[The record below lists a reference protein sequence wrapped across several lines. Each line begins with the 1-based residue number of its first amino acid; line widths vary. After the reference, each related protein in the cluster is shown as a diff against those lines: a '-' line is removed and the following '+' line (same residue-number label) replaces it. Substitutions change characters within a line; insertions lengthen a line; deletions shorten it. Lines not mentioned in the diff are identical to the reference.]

1 MNLWREAVIFLA
13 ALVAGAINAVA
24 GGGTLVSYP
33 SLVWAGLDPIVA
45 NATSTVALW
54 PGSVASIFGY
64 RDNLRGSRRWM
75 IRLAPSSF
83 IGGAVGAVLLL
94 LTPSKIFAEIVP
106 WLILG
111 ATALRAANAPIARIL
126 QKVSQHRETRQWLLG
141 AVIFQFFVAV
151 YGGYFGAGIGIMML
165 AAFGLLGMTD
175 IHQMNGLKA
184 LFAMGINGIAA
195 AYFISRGAVHWPDA
209 LPMAVG
215 ATAGGYLGAR
225 LARRLGRRFVQVAIV
240 VIGTTMGIYLLLR

>member
-1 MNLWREAVIFLA
+1 MNLWRELVIVAAAFL
-13 ALVAGAINAVA
+13 AGAINALA

-54 PGSVASIFGY
+54 PGSVASVFGY

-75 IRLAPSSF
+75 LRLAPSSF
-83 IGGAVGAVLLL
+83 LGGAVGAVLLL
-94 LTPSKIFAEIVP
+94 LTPSKLFAELVP

-111 ATALRAANAPIARIL
+111 ATALRAANAPVAKLLER
-126 QKVSQHRETRQWLLG
+126 VGHHRETRGWLIG
-141 AVIFQFFVAV
+141 AVVFQFFVAV

-184 LFAMGINGIAA
+184 LFAAGINGVAA
-195 AYFISRGAVHWPDA
+195 TYFIARGAVHWPDA
-209 LPMAVG
+209 LPMLVG
-215 ATAGGYLGAR
+215 AIGGGYLGAR
-225 LARRLGRRFVQVAIV
+225 LARRLGRRFVSVAIV

>member
-1 MNLWREAVIFLA
+1 VSFPALLWLGR
-13 ALVAGAINAVA
+13 
-24 GGGTLVSYP
+24 
-33 SLVWAGLDPIVA
+33 DPIIA
-45 NATSTVALW
+45 NATNTLALC
-54 PGSVASIFGY
+54 PGALAAMAAFRNDLAPI
-64 RDNLRGSRRWM
+64 RRWM
-75 IRLAPSSF
+75 LLLVPPSLAGGL
-83 IGGAVGAVLLL
+83 IGALLL
-94 LTPSKIFAEIVP
+94 LRTPERVFAALVP
-106 WLILG
+106 WLILF
-111 ATALRAANAPIARIL
+111 ATVLFAAQGPITAGIRRL
-126 QKVSQHRETRQWLLG
+126 TRQTDRPAADDPRLAWWPWIV
-141 AVIFQFFVAV
+141 AFEFVIAI

-184 LFAMGINGIAA
+184 LFAMGINGVAA

>member
-1 MNLWREAVIFLA
+1 MNLGRELVIMAAAFL
-13 ALVAGAINAVA
+13 AGAINAVA

-33 SLVWAGLDPIVA
+33 SLVWAGLDPIIA

-54 PGSVASIFGY
+54 PGSLASVFGY
-64 RDNLRGSRRWM
+64 RDNMRGARRWM
-75 IRLAPSSF
+75 LRLAPSS
-83 IGGAVGAVLLL
+83 IVGGAVGAVLLL
-94 LTPSKIFAEIVP
+94 MTPSRLFAELVP

-111 ATALRAANAPIARIL
+111 ATALRAANTPISRVLGRI
-126 QKVSQHRETRQWLLG
+126 SQHRETRAWLAG
-141 AVIFQFFVAV
+141 AVVFQFFVAV

-195 AYFISRGAVHWPDA
+195 GYFIARGAVHWPDA
-209 LPMAVG
+209 LPMAV
-215 ATAGGYLGAR
+215 AAMAGGYLGAR
-225 LARRLGRRFVQVAIV
+225 LARRLGRKFVHVAVV